1 MDIIKINHP
10 NGEIELD
17 TRYTI
22 HNMPISD
29 FKIIAKL
36 FAYYNEPRE
45 HWEFIG
51 MCEDA
56 IKDCQKE
63 ISVLEEEKNL
73 YQAKADGKE
82 YTVFTCEYCN
92 KLISGVQ
99 RQINGLNTK
108 INRYQRKIDILK
120 SYMC

>member
-1 MDIIKINHP
+1 MEIIKINYP
-10 NGEIELD
+10 NGEIEID
-17 TRYTI
+17 TLYVI

-29 FKIIAKL
+29 FKIIVKL

-51 MCEDA
+51 MCEDS
-56 IKDCQKE
+56 IKNCQKE

-82 YTVFTCEYCN
+82 YTVFTKEYCN

-108 INRYQRKIDILK
+108 INRCQRKIDILK